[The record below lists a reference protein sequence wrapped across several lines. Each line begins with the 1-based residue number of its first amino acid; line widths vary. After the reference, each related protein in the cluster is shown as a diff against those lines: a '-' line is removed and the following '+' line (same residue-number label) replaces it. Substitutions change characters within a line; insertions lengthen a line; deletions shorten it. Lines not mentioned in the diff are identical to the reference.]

1 MSIDPRRVVRL
12 EEAVKALHAQ
22 VNVLISEVRTLSA
35 HAAAEAAA
43 AEPQGLPPLS
53 APPLVVPPV
62 APSAPPAA
70 DATWVPPTPP
80 VPNTPLFDPRPAN
93 RQWAAPLGSAGA
105 PPRSEPAERA
115 PAADYSGSI
124 AGGAP
129 PPLPPGLRPA
139 RPQPDAPRPRPQPQ
153 FEERER
159 MSLET
164 FIGKYFMLGGAV
176 LLLLTGIGYLIAWS
190 IANQMLT
197 PAGRVGLGALAAA
210 AFVAAGFYA
219 RAKDERRWGG
229 IMLSIALAITHTVA
243 WGAGP
248 KLQIVD
254 PKLALGLAA
263 IASILLA
270 ALALVDEDE
279 TLYVVGVGGALLA
292 PFVTQSG
299 RSSAPFTLLY
309 GWIVITAGL
318 FAMRGQKWRTATT
331 VMSIAGMLYAG
342 VGIATVLTG
351 GSTHTLFLDRT
362 SPSFFALACTWSA
375 AILASDEYRRSLTRS
390 YLVTM
395 VLAVVVA
402 AAQVAGKNLPDLP
415 PIALAGTVSAYLI
428 LRPTLES
435 VEHWLLDAIAIPLGF
450 LAGALISAGG
460 IDAPN
465 GVAITLLWGAAA
477 GGAAL
482 LNERDRRGPHY
493 LVFGLTTWASVA
505 YLLRGDDMSLGL
517 GMIAHAIA
525 MILLM
530 RKERS
535 EHVALPAVVSLVS
548 ALVQSASLLSARP
561 NYIATPFLNPGA
573 LLLLLS
579 LLTWWRFFGAIAM
592 LAGSDEEPDPQWKRV
607 ARTFIAVALF
617 LWGWREL
624 AHTISRDVA
633 TSLVTIYFALV
644 GVGAIHYGRI
654 RAIPIARHTG
664 LGLCVVAAWMAV
676 ARASGV
682 EAIQIKVG
690 TFVLAS
696 LFLLV
701 VAYWYR
707 KERSA

>member
-1 MSIDPRRVVRL
+1 MTLDPRRIARL

-22 VNVLISEVRTLSA
+22 VNVLISEVRTLA
-35 HAAAEAAA
+35 TQAAAESSSSPGATL
-43 AEPQGLPPLS
+43 EP
-53 APPLVVPPV
+53 
-62 APSAPPAA
+62 PPAA
-70 DATWVPPTPP
+70 TPPADAAWTPPTPP
-80 VPNTPLFDPRPAN
+80 PVPAAPLLHEPRPAN
-93 RQWAAPLGSAGA
+93 RQWAAPLGSAGPA
-105 PPRSEPAERA
+105 AGVPPRAAPEPVAAARGAES
-115 PAADYSGSI
+115 DYSGSI

-129 PPLPPGLRPA
+129 PPLPPGLRPG
-139 RPQPDAPRPRPQPQ
+139 RPSPEAPRPRPRPTVGDD
-153 FEERER
+153 RPA
-159 MSLET
+159 MTLET

-197 PAGRVGLGALAAA
+197 PAGRVGLGALAAV
-210 AFVAAGFYA
+210 AFVVAGFYA
-219 RAKDERRWGG
+219 RRKGEKRWGG

-248 KLQIVD
+248 KLHLVE
-254 PKLALGLAA
+254 PRLALGFAA

-270 ALALVDEDE
+270 ALALSDEDE

-299 RSSAPFTLLY
+299 RGSAPFTLLY

-318 FAMRGQKWRTATT
+318 FAMRGQRWRTATT

-342 VGIATVLTG
+342 VGIAATLTG
-351 GSTHTLFLDRT
+351 STYTVFLDRT
-362 SPSFFALACTWSA
+362 SPAFFALACTWSA
-375 AILASDEYRRSLTRS
+375 AILAADEYRHSLARS
-390 YLVTM
+390 YLITM
-395 VLAVVVA
+395 VLAVVTA
-402 AAQVAGKNLPDLP
+402 GAQLAGKNVPDLP

-428 LRPTLES
+428 LRPTSES
-435 VEHWLLDAIAIPLGF
+435 VEQWLLDAVVLPLAF
-450 LAGALISAGG
+450 LGGALLSAGG

-482 LNERDRRGPHY
+482 LNEIERRGPHY
-493 LVFGLTTWASVA
+493 MVFGLTTWACIA
-505 YLLRGDDMSLGL
+505 YLLRGDDMALGL

-535 EHVALPAVVSLVS
+535 EHVALPAVVSMVS
-548 ALVQSASLLSARP
+548 ALVQSAQLLSDRP
-561 NYIATPFLNPGA
+561 TYIATPFLNAGA
-573 LLLLLS
+573 LLLLLA
-579 LLTWWRFFGAIAM
+579 LLTWWRFFEAVAE
-592 LAGSDEEPDPQWKRV
+592 LAGTKEDPDPRWIQIS
-607 ARTFIAVALF
+607 RTFLAITLF

-624 AHTISRDVA
+624 AHTVSHDVA
-633 TSLVTIYFALV
+633 TSLVTLYFAVV
-644 GVGAIHYGRI
+644 GVGAIHFGRL
-654 RAIPIARHTG
+654 RDIAPVRHTG

-676 ARASGV
+676 ARASRV
-682 EAIQIKVG
+682 EAIGIKVG

-707 KERSA
+707 REREA